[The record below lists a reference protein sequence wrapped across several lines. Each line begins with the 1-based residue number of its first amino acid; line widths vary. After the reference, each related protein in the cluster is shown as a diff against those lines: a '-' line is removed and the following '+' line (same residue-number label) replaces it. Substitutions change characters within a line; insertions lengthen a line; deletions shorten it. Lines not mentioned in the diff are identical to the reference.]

1 MPKDDLD
8 KFIQERINANPDFE
22 KLLESAEVKR
32 AIEKAEKGMNFLI
45 GQVMRK
51 LKAEGKLADPVMVRK
66 ILDEVIDEL
75 MRKRESTADS
85 EKKN

>member
-1 MPKDDLD
+1 LPKDDLD